1 MLLSVKKK
9 KKKIGGIV
17 IKVSTNLSWP
27 KREKGERET
36 EEEREKEKRN
46 VHLNKSSNPEKKIE
60 ANVVFH
66 CDLGQFF

>member
-1 MLLSVKKK
+1 M
-9 KKKIGGIV
+9 V

-46 VHLNKSSNPEKKIE
+46 VHLNKSSNPEKKKIE

-66 CDLGQFF
+66 CDLGQYF